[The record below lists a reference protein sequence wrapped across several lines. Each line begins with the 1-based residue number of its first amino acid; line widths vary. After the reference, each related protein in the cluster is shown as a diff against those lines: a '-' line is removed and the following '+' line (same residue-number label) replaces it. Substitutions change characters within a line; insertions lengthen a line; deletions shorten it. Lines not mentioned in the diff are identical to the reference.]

1 MLKNN
6 PRIFF
11 SVIALV
17 SAVSLF
23 WLIAGAINSFF
34 CSGADFQQSNP
45 DSLLFMRVL
54 EQSLLQSKVLTADNY
69 ACFPYTFEHILA
81 PFYMH
86 FLVYSTW
93 AFYSIFPNCQIDPVS
108 IAGLLPP
115 FIYWLT
121 GLCMIAVTYCV
132 SKKQSLTLFVA
143 FFSLPGISAAMTGAY
158 LQLDYDYLISFL
170 IWSWLLSYTLFLQSG
185 AKALKLTG
193 LAAASLLCATW
204 LGSPLFFFLA
214 TVYGLFLW
222 VAGDDKS
229 ASYLDFS
236 AATMMIAGLIN
247 LYIAYMHPGDGALFS
262 SVRYSF
268 FQPTCLILGGGF
280 FYLLSCFKNS
290 GSGRLVPLG
299 LFVLTGAGLALIFND
314 QIAQTAGLILKK
326 DPIHSTIGELKT
338 IFRLSELSVRS
349 DAFLQIFE
357 YLGITIFL
365 FPLFFFVKPPDYK
378 AFGMSF
384 LRDWIVIMVL
394 MTFYQVRYIR
404 WIGAGMALY
413 SGMSMY
419 LLWHLIFN
427 NAKQYSQP
435 VWRLLMVFLPL
446 FVLTGINNYSIIS
459 QPRALSQDQ
468 VEAFNWIQRNTPATS
483 GYADS
488 SVPEYGILSFW
499 DQGNSLAYY
508 TKRPAVVGNH
518 MWGFKTKADVFAAET
533 EQEAYEACL
542 KYRIKYIYL
551 TARRDD
557 VKTYNLMNYLK
568 TLEPGPAYK
577 MVVDEIEPAE
587 NYKNWFYFYL
597 MEKMGLF
604 SLGNFGVTS
613 HFRVVYAAKRD
624 DDYMSN
630 LLIFERVPA
639 ALVDLTAD
647 SGSEVV
653 ISLELR
659 IGGKLFIYKKRFV
672 ADEKGIAR
680 LVLPYST
687 SHRGG
692 RVETDPF
699 YKLTI
704 SRDGTP
710 VKAKLFISEEDVQD
724 GRVVN
729 LQSAFEVVE

>member
-11 SVIALV
+11 SVIVLV
-17 SAVSLF
+17 SAVSFF
-23 WLIAGAINSFF
+23 WLTAAAINSFF
-34 CSGADFQQSNP
+34 CSGVDFQQSNP

-54 EQSLLQSKVLTADNY
+54 EQSLLQGKVLTADNY
-69 ACFPYTFEHILA
+69 ACFPYLMEHALP
-81 PFYMH
+81 PFYLH

-93 AFYSIFPNCQIDPVS
+93 TFYSVFPNCQIDPVY

-121 GLCMIAVTYCV
+121 GLCMIVVTYCV
-132 SKKQSLTLFVA
+132 SKNQSLTLLVA
-143 FFSLPGISAAMTGAY
+143 FFSLPGVSAAMTGTY

-185 AKALKLTG
+185 AKTLKLTG
-193 LAAASLLCATW
+193 LAAASMLCATW

-236 AATMMIAGLIN
+236 SSTMMIAGLVN
-247 LYIAYMHPGDGALFS
+247 SYLAYMNLGNGIVFS
-262 SVRYSF
+262 TVRYSF
-268 FQPTCLILGGGF
+268 FQPTCLLLGSAF
-280 FYLLSCFKNS
+280 FYLLSRFRNS

-299 LFVLTGAGLALIFND
+299 LFLLVGTCLSLVFHDQLAQAAGLM
-314 QIAQTAGLILKK
+314 LKK
-326 DPIHSTIGELKT
+326 DPIHSTIGELQT
-338 IFRLSELSVRS
+338 VLLLGELSVNP
-349 DAFLQIFE
+349 DAFLQMLS
-357 YLGITIFL
+357 YLGLSIVL
-365 FPLFFFVKPPDYK
+365 FPLFFFIKPQDYK

-384 LRDWIVIMVL
+384 LRDWIVIMIL

-419 LLWHLIFN
+419 LLWYITFN
-427 NAKQYSQP
+427 GVTQHRQP
-435 VWRLLMVFLPL
+435 VWRLVMVFLPL
-446 FVLTGINNYSIIS
+446 FVLITINNYSTIS
-459 QPRALSQDQ
+459 QPRTLSKDQ

-488 SVPEYGILSFW
+488 SEPEYGILSFW

-508 TKRPAVVGNH
+508 TKRPSVVGNH

-542 KYRIKYIYL
+542 KYRIRYIYM
-551 TARRDD
+551 TARRDNI
-557 VKTYNLMNYLK
+557 KTYNLMKYLK

-597 MEKMGLF
+597 MENLGLT
-604 SLGNFGVTS
+604 SLGSFDVTS
-613 HFRVVYAAKRD
+613 HFRVVYAAKSVD
-624 DDYMSN
+624 DFMPHMV
-630 LLIFERVPA
+630 IFERVPA
-639 ALVDLTAD
+639 ALVDLTTD
-647 SGSEVV
+647 IGSEVV
-653 ISLELR
+653 ISLELK

-687 SHRGG
+687 SHHGG

-699 YKLTI
+699 YKLTLI
-704 SRDGTP
+704 RHGIP
-710 VKAKLFISEEDVQD
+710 VRAKLFISEEDVQN
-724 GRVVN
+724 GRAVN
-729 LQSAFEVVE
+729 LKRAFEVVE